1 MKVVDYFTGKL
12 VIIAYNESNNYDIG
26 FYSPTCDYMVLTANE
41 YLLKV
46 LREIKNFKI
55 KYNKHLGSNFN
66 STNINSIE
74 FSFDDQVDFFGEGYK
89 KKEWSEFYSSIINSK
104 REDINFYQVCIEE
117 DGYEAFID
125 TICGRIRQTEDGD
138 RPVIVY
144 DSELD
149 NIYFKFN
156 PDIRNDYR
164 TNPIKI
170 DELIEYLEKNLENK

>member
-1 MKVVDYFTGKL
+1 MKIVDNFTGKL
-12 VIIAYNESNNYDIG
+12 AIIAYNESNNYDIG
-26 FYSPTCDYMVLTANE
+26 FSNPTCDYMILTANE

-46 LREIKNFKI
+46 LREIKNFQI

-66 STNINSIE
+66 STNINLIE
-74 FSFDDQVDFFGEGYK
+74 FSFDDQVDFFGESYK
-89 KKEWSEFYSSIINSK
+89 KKEWSEFYSSIINSE
-104 REDINFYQVCIEE
+104 REGTNFYQICIEE

-138 RPVIVY
+138 RPIIVY
-144 DSELD
+144 YSGLD

-164 TNPIKI
+164 TSPINV